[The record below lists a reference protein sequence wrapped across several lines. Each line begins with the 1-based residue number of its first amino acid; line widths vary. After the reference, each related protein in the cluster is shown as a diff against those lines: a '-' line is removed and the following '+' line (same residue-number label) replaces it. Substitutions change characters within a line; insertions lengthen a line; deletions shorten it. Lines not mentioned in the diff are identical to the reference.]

1 MWVSVFKT
9 HSMNFDSLVRKGQY
23 SSHLSAIAHEFGNF
37 TAATT
42 KLVIANADQPDLV
55 KELAR
60 VPSGV
65 KVEKIS
71 TQAVTDY
78 KITQDET
85 VFSFNKRNIY
95 LPGLHPREAGISLL
109 MVSKLLDYLGL
120 QLDPLYGSLQLPPG
134 RTNILKG
141 IEGTTI
147 IDSTYN
153 NGLGAAKAMLDLFKE
168 YPELRKRLVVADILE
183 QGSLEKEE
191 HELLAE
197 EIAKNQFDKVVLL
210 GKRTHQYTYPILKNK
225 LPSNRLA
232 SFVQAGEVLDY
243 LQKEITGGETILFKG
258 ALGLEGVIDQ
268 LLADPNDSKQL
279 VRRGAAWD
287 KRRKSWGLP
296 K

>member
-1 MWVSVFKT
+1 MSINLMLEGADRMCFPCNRT
-9 HSMNFDSLVRKGQY
+9 SANDSL
-23 SSHLSAIAHEFGNF
+23 SA
-37 TAATT
+37 
-42 KLVIANADQPDLV
+42 
-55 KELAR
+55 
-60 VPSGV
+60 S
-65 KVEKIS
+65 
-71 TQAVTDY
+71 
-78 KITQDET
+78 
-85 VFSFNKRNIY
+85 
-95 LPGLHPREAGISLL
+95 
-109 MVSKLLDYLGL
+109 
-120 QLDPLYGSLQLPPG
+120 
-134 RTNILKG
+134 
-141 IEGTTI
+141 
-147 IDSTYN
+147 
-153 NGLGAAKAMLDLFKE
+153 
-168 YPELRKRLVVADILE
+168 
-183 QGSLEKEE
+183 
-191 HELLAE
+191 AE